1 MAPRAPVRRRTDRER
16 EVKAEPLVFL
26 RRDRPHHGGA
36 PARRRPHRGPRAASE
51 QICWLLLGDPVCSG
65 CLCTTER
72 GFCLMYHPALTTF
85 CTPVRAQKNCWR
97 ERGFGDVISQKQV
110 KLIL

>member
-65 CLCTTER
+65 CLCTT
-72 GFCLMYHPALTTF
+72 LH
-85 CTPVRAQKNCWR
+85 
-97 ERGFGDVISQKQV
+97 
-110 KLIL
+110 